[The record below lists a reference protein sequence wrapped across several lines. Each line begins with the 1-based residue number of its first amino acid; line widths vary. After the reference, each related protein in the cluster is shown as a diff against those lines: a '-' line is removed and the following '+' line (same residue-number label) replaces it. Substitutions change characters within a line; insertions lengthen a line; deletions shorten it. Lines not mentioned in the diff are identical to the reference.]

1 MIFYNGT
8 RAEALGVGS
17 MLLKSRTELLL
28 CFKEILI
35 GNFTS
40 SDQKQP
46 VQNVLFCQPAG
57 FTAGHWVAA
66 KATLKSTNR
75 LDNEKLASSIGKGA
89 ATIIQT
95 LGISSKVDLQAVSR
109 LWPAMVRSLFVLFVE
124 DP

>member
-17 MLLKSRTELLL
+17 MLLKSRAELLL

-57 FTAGHWVAA
+57 FMAGH
-66 KATLKSTNR
+66 
-75 LDNEKLASSIGKGA
+75 
-89 ATIIQT
+89 
-95 LGISSKVDLQAVSR
+95 
-109 LWPAMVRSLFVLFVE
+109 
-124 DP
+124 